1 MRFHLWI
8 TPLKALLQPRQKVQW
23 LIIGLFVIVVLLEY
37 NTPPPFVFGYLYI
50 GAVLL
55 ASARLNRI
63 TTLWVTVSAVLLTL
77 LNLVLPGT
85 EQITLITVA
94 NRLITTLALI
104 VTGWLSDRLRTYEDA
119 IAQQQMQLLAQQKL
133 ATLREDFASTLTHDL
148 KTPLLG
154 AIETLKALQAE
165 KFGAISSD
173 QANVLKV
180 IVRSHQTTLQLVE
193 TVLDIYRNDSEGL
206 QLQRQWL
213 DLLPLAEEVIASL
226 TELAS
231 ARQMQ
236 IHLRVG
242 QVEGCP
248 FSRVYGDALQ
258 MRRVFVNLIANAIN
272 HSRRGGQVE
281 VVLLPEADR
290 YQVNVLD
297 EGQGISAETLLHL
310 FERFYQGQGDR
321 QSKGSGLGLYLSRQI
336 IEAHG
341 GKIWAEQR
349 LPQGAVFAFCL
360 PVDLANEEA

>member
-1 MRFHLWI
+1 MDTTSDRMYI
-8 TPLKALLQPRQKVQW
+8 QG

-37 NTPPPFVFGYLYI
+37 NTPPPLVFGYLYI

-55 ASARLNRI
+55 ASARLNRS
-63 TTLWVTVSAVLLTL
+63 TTVWVTIAAVLFTL
-77 LNLVLPGT
+77 LNLVFPGT
-85 EQITLITVA
+85 EQITPITVA
-94 NRLITTLALI
+94 NRLITTLALV

-133 ATLREDFASTLTHDL
+133 AALREDFASTLTHDL

-165 KFGAISSD
+165 KFGAISSA

-206 QLQRQWL
+206 QLQCQWL
-213 DLLPLAEEVIASL
+213 DLLPLAEEAIASL
-226 TELAS
+226 TELA
-231 ARQMQ
+231 ATRQVQ
-236 IHLRVG
+236 IHLCTRP
-242 QVEGCP
+242 VEDSPCSG
-248 FSRVYGDALQ
+248 VYGDALQ
-258 MRRVFVNLIANAIN
+258 LRRVFVNLITNAIN

-281 VVLLPEADR
+281 VVLLPEANHHR
-290 YQVNVLD
+290 VNVLD
-297 EGQGISAETLLHL
+297 EGQGISAETLPYL

-321 QSKGSGLGLYLSRQI
+321 QAKGSGLGLYLSRQI

-341 GKIWAEQR
+341 GRIWAEQR
-349 LPQGAVFAFCL
+349 LPQGAVFVFCL
-360 PVDLANEEA
+360 PDRSG